1 MCTLITGEVFGPQEY
16 FLYAAASIPFIPG
29 FNHHLNEHQNKIYIS
44 NYSLAIST
52 QIQVQR

>member
-16 FLYAAASIPFIPG
+16 FLYAAASIPFTPG
-29 FNHHLNEHQNKIYIS
+29 FNYHLNEHQNKIYIS